1 MSKLGNIT
9 KEYPHAGPGIGVF
22 VRDGYGHRASTEMER
37 LMQEPPGPTLGLPQH
52 WRGYDQPSLESTL
65 ELREAL
71 ADAFDTLTE
80 EEQFIADRFFI
91 ENLSLR
97 RTGRMMNIPKTTLA
111 RRRDAIRRKLLLV
124 ITADSR
130 VRDWLT
136 RDV

>member
-1 MSKLGNIT
+1 MLD
-9 KEYPHAGPGIGVF
+9 
-22 VRDGYGHRASTEMER
+22 VRKIR
-37 LMQEPPGPTLGLPQH
+37 L
-52 WRGYDQPSLESTL
+52 TL

-80 EEQFIADRFFI
+80 EEQFIADRLFI